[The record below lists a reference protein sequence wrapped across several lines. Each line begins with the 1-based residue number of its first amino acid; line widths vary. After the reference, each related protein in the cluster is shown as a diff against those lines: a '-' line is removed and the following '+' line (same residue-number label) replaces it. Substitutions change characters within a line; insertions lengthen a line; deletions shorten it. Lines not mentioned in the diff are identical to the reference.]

1 MKIIYLW
8 FYCLPLWKASLL
20 ILLFTFISVYFVN
33 KYKSKKYVKC
43 IITLCVFV
51 GISIVLFTTL
61 NRDISSL
68 DYPVT
73 LIPFKSYVDVF
84 NGANKELIRA
94 NFMNVLLFYPLGLFA
109 GLLTDKKYK
118 NILWAI
124 AFFILSVFIE
134 IMQYKF
140 QLGYAEIDDVI
151 HNTLGAAIGIWLSGF
166 DLTRVDIKIFLRR
179 KHK

>member
-94 NFMNVLLFYPLGLFA
+94 NFMNVLLFYPLGLSSTLLLKKKSSLVLAFIFA
-109 GLLTDKKYK
+109 LLFSCT
-118 NILWAI
+118 IEAI
-124 AFFILSVFIE
+124 QYVFS
-134 IMQYKF
+134 
-140 QLGYAEIDDVI
+140 LGYVEIDDVI
-151 HNTLGAAIGIWLSGF
+151 HNFLGFILGFAAVKGLNLYF
-166 DLTRVDIKIFLRR
+166 KNF
-179 KHK
+179 